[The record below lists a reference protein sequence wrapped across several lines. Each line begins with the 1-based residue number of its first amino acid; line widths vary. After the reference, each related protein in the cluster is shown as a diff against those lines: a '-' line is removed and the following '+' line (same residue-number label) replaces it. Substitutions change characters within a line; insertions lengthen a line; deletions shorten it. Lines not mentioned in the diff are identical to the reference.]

1 MVHRSEAL
9 VSPWRKIE
17 LDIEQ
22 PVILSDGL
30 YNVCLLV
37 SSNGSGEQNLQ
48 LAYLAVEPIPGKRL
62 VDEPRH
68 YVRALLL
75 AHDEELDNLRQILE
89 KLPYRFRDLIEKLR
103 RSDLALLDTTNRL
116 LVRYGFLSSP
126 PGPKI
131 VYVPEPHRVLVFM
144 RDLEPFLE
152 RIAALPNNDWANIIA
167 RALAR
172 CRELHPT
179 GITYVFDEGD
189 GIKFRC

>member
-1 MVHRSEAL
+1 MVYRSKAL
-9 VSPWRKIE
+9 VSRWRKVE

-30 YNVCLLV
+30 YNVDLLI
-37 SSNGSGEQNLQ
+37 SPNGSGKQNLQ
-48 LAYLAVEPIPGKRL
+48 LAYLAVEHVPGKRL

-75 AHDEELDNLRQILE
+75 ARDEELDNLRQILE

-103 RSDLALLDTTNRL
+103 RSDLVLLDTTNRL

-131 VYVPEPHRVLVFM
+131 VYVLEPHRVLVFM
-144 RDLEPFLE
+144 KDLEPFLE
-152 RIAALPNNDWANIIA
+152 HIAALPNNDWANIIA

-172 CRELHPT
+172 CRKLRPT
-179 GITYVFDEGD
+179 GITYVFDED
-189 GIKFRC
+189 SIESRC